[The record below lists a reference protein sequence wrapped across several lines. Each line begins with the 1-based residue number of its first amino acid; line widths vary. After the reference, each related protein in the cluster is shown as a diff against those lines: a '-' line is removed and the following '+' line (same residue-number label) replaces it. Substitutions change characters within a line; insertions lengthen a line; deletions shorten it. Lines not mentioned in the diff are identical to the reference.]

1 MAILKLAVRNLRRNT
16 RRTAITL
23 VAMVVG
29 VGVMVALR
37 GFINAQQVAILE
49 NVVNG
54 RLGAVQVHRTGY
66 VKNVLTS
73 PLQLDMADT
82 PELREK
88 LKTTPNVVAV
98 APRIDFGAMVSS
110 PDTKSVMKL
119 DELQGPPPPGATPAQ
134 LRLRTRQQLALLA
147 EQTPRRE
154 GKVDLAEIQR
164 LTMAQLHGKVPDVEL
179 ASLSDLLGGGATS
192 TPLDTADL
200 PQAEV
205 QGDGTVVLTE
215 PGKTSFFM
223 ATGIEPE
230 SERKVTPQRSGLVK
244 TGRMFPAADS
254 PELVLN
260 AEFAVG
266 LEAPMHD
273 AKAPMPPIEEQVA
286 LLAGDRDGA
295 LNGENVVLGGTFP
308 TFSPGDKRVG
318 LVPLQVAQRLLR
330 MEGRVT
336 EYGIAVDRIESA
348 DAVAK
353 ALREKLGPDYEV
365 HTWSELFPFVQTLM
379 GTQNFIFSII
389 SAVFLAVVLLGI
401 VNSMLMTVLERTR
414 EIGTML
420 AVGMKRRQIVQ
431 LFLLEGAVIGAVG
444 ATLGLIVGFV
454 AVSIAHSKGIPLPS
468 PGATVPSILRPFV
481 SPQFMVAAFIG
492 TPLGAALATLWPA
505 YRASLLRPVEALQSA

>member
-37 GFINAQQVAILE
+37 GFINAQQVAILQ

-88 LKTTPNVVAV
+88 LRSTPGVVAV

-110 PDTKSVMKL
+110 PDTKSVMKVE
-119 DELQGPPPPGATPAQ
+119 ELQGPPPKGATPAELKQ
-134 LRLRTRQQLALLA
+134 RMRQQLALLA
-147 EQTPRRE
+147 DKTPKRD
-154 GKVDLAEIQR
+154 GKIDLAEIQR
-164 LTMAQLHGKVPDVEL
+164 LTLEQLHGKVPEVEL
-179 ASLSDLLGGGATS
+179 ASVRDFWGRTLPTVDV
-192 TPLDTADL
+192 DEL

-205 QGDGTVVLTE
+205 QGDGTVTLTE

-230 SERKVTPQRSGLVK
+230 SEGKVTPQRSGLVTK
-244 TGRMFPAADS
+244 GRMFPGTES

-266 LEAPMHD
+266 LEAPLHD
-273 AKAPMPPIEEQVA
+273 AAAPMPPIEEQVA

-318 LVPLQVAQRLLR
+318 LVPLMVAQRLLR

-420 AVGMKRRQIVQ
+420 AVGMKRRQIIQ

-444 ATLGLIVGFV
+444 ATMGLIVGFV